1 MENLKGEIYFTYK
14 EVATLLKCS
23 NHYIYDLVTSKKL
36 IASKIQA
43 RNIKHVS
50 LENFLKYL
58 ETTNLEEN
66 AKRAIEVKAIA
77 LASKPD
83 NVNEDELKQ
92 ANDFIDNMAN
102 SAENIKNLN
111 PNDLT
116 VNSIVNAIIQDY
128 PISNELRAILTKRTE
143 ELLGPLI
150 NVINPKNNT

>member
-14 EVATLLKCS
+14 EIATLLKCS

-50 LENFLKYL
+50 LVNFLKYL

-66 AKRAIEVKAIA
+66 AKKAIEVKAIA

-83 NVNEDELKQ
+83 NVSEEELKET
-92 ANDFIDNMAN
+92 NDLIDNMAIN
-102 SAENIKNLN
+102 AENVKKLD
-111 PNDLT
+111 PNYLT
-116 VNSIVNAIIQDY
+116 INSIVDAMVGEY

-143 ELLGPLI
+143 KMLGPLI
-150 NVINPKNNT
+150 DIINPKK